1 MLEKFRDAL
10 LLNDDILFF
19 NEDFNKVTFCANQMV
34 ILATD
39 LHKIS
44 FDDDS
49 NFDGNDSDTII
60 LRLLAW
66 CNKFENPKALKKKIS
81 KELMPL
87 VCHPKR

>member
-1 MLEKFRDAL
+1 MLENFRDAL

-34 ILATD
+34 ILAIN

-44 FDDDS
+44 FDE
-49 NFDGNDSDTII
+49 NDSDTII
-60 LRLLAW
+60 HVRLLAW
-66 CNKFENPKALKKKIS
+66 CNKFEKHKAPTKKIS

-87 VCHPKR
+87 VWHPKR